1 MERESDVQK
10 GEMGKKKME
19 ERRKWGKCSEVVLAA
34 RKKKKNE
41 GERESLFNKLKE

>member
-1 MERESDVQK
+1 MERERDVQK
-10 GEMGKKKME
+10 GEVE
-19 ERRKWGKCSEVVLAA
+19 EKPVVLAA